1 MSCEVS
7 GKFITLGLCNGLF
20 EESQLFGGKMKNTFI
35 FLAPVL
41 CGLLLSTALQI
52 PSRINPP
59 DFTAF
64 QEFYLYKSNILKS
77 HFQLSNASTQ
87 KYSGCLY
94 NDLSCFS
101 SVQSLSHVQRF
112 AIP

>member
-1 MSCEVS
+1 
-7 GKFITLGLCNGLF
+7 
-20 EESQLFGGKMKNTFI
+20 MKNTFI

-101 SVQSLSHVQRF
+101 LVQSLSHVRLF
-112 AIP
+112 ATP